1 MKLIIYFLLICNLG
15 FAAWHFRGLDVHEDN
30 TADTLE
36 ISHENQLILLSEFKK
51 EKLSSLGGKLCFSL
65 GPFNKKSEAKKA
77 QELLKKSDF
86 EAKRIQLRDNSRSGY
101 WVTLPASES
110 RKAAKNKLLD

>member
-65 GPFNKKSEAKKA
+65 GPFNKK
-77 QELLKKSDF
+77 
-86 EAKRIQLRDNSRSGY
+86 IRS
-101 WVTLPASES
+101 
-110 RKAAKNKLLD
+110 